1 MLRKKGMILLKGIY
15 VKEIQLENKDVN
27 ILFVFVLY
35 NFIDHFLVFIVFLY
49 LRVVCFLLIKL

>member
-15 VKEIQLENKDVN
+15 VKEFQLENKDVN